1 MYWAVLNMQP
11 ETKTKYLINR
21 IGMTDQYFKA
31 SLDALAKNLSIALAV
46 LFGSMI
52 VFHLSQIENTG
63 KMASLFII
71 ALLLIIFLSSYL
83 FRPQGYFITDN
94 ALIIKR
100 SVSPVTIDRA
110 SILSAKQ
117 LNDNSLSGSIRLFGV
132 GGLFGYFGKFSN
144 RKLGKMTWYATHRN
158 RNIVLVITTD
168 QKKIIVTPDEP
179 AAFLQVLQNKI

>member
-1 MYWAVLNMQP
+1 MND
-11 ETKTKYLINR
+11 K
-21 IGMTDQYFKA
+21 YFKA

-52 VFHLSQIENTG
+52 VIHLWQIED
-63 KMASLFII
+63 KRQIASLFII

-83 FRPQGYFITDN
+83 FSPQGYFITDD

-100 SVSPVTIDRA
+100 SVSPVTIAR
-110 SILSAKQ
+110 STILSAEQ
-117 LNDNSLSGSIRLFGV
+117 LNDNSLSGSIRMFGA

-144 RKLGKMTWYATHRN
+144 RKLGTMTWYATRRN

-179 AAFLQVLQNKI
+179 AAFLQALQ